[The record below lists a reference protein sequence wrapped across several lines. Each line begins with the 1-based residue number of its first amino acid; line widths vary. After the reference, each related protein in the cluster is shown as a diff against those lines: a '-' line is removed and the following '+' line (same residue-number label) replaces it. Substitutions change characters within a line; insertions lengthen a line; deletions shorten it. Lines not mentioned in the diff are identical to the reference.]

1 MGDKHLYYLGSYYW
15 QLDDR
20 DQAVVGYSDLYN
32 GGYVYRTDFTGDV
45 TEVDNDC
52 YSWSN
57 YDYVCFNLSYI
68 DAEAIEEEEERVE
81 VITVSGHSDESYNGD
96 YVRGNDWYDG
106 PHFVMD
112 DRHLYF
118 LGTSY
123 IQLDDRDQ
131 EVVGFSDL
139 YNGGYEWGSFTEDIT
154 ELDNDCYYWSNSD
167 YICFE
172 LSYQRANAT
181 ATEEE
186 EETVT

>member
-1 MGDKHLYYLGSYYW
+1 MG
-15 QLDDR
+15 
-20 DQAVVGYSDLYN
+20 
-32 GGYVYRTDFTGDV
+32 
-45 TEVDNDC
+45 
-52 YSWSN
+52 
-57 YDYVCFNLSYI
+57 
-68 DAEAIEEEEERVE
+68 
-81 VITVSGHSDESYNGD
+81 
-96 YVRGNDWYDG
+96 
-106 PHFVMD
+106 

-181 ATEEE
+181 ATEEL
-186 EETVT
+186 EETVPEEVITVSGHYNDSYNGDYVRGNDWYDAPHFVMDDSVSDRHLYFLGTSFIQLDDRDQQVVGFSDLYNGGFSGGTFTGNITEIDNDCYNWSSGATVCFNLS